1 MRKYSDLHEYQQRA
15 IDYLFEHDS
24 ALALLPVGAGK
35 SAIGWTTAV
44 ELMDA
49 GYVKCPIVFAP
60 LRVAQIT
67 WPAERDEWEHLADR
81 KLIEWG
87 GEPAG
92 WAPSLWRD
100 SRLLWGSRNALESR
114 LPKIV
119 DTIRKRE
126 IEDRI
131 NALITEERRVNK
143 ALRKAVPEKA
153 LHVTSY
159 ENLSWFCDLYTP
171 GETPFDHMIFD
182 EIGRLKNPKSPRY
195 KAIRK
200 QTRETPIVHGMNAT
214 PAPEGF
220 EDLFA
225 QVQIV
230 DGGKLWGKSFYGW
243 RQKYFAPIDYH
254 GYAWRLQLGAKD
266 ILMRDLNT
274 IAFKVDEAD
283 LSYTKSMQH
292 SQIRVDM
299 PAKARELYRE
309 MEKVMAV
316 TLEGNNLDADELDIV
331 ALSAAS
337 ASMKL
342 RQITSGFIYDEE
354 GQVHRLHD
362 EKQNALADL
371 IDSMGREPLLVAYEF
386 TEDLDAIRRI
396 WKKLPYLGAG
406 VTAVE
411 ARDNIE
417 RWNKREL
424 PVMALHW
431 ASAGHGLNL
440 QKGGSHVAWYNLPW
454 TLEGYQQLNGRVDR
468 QGQTRACF
476 GHHIIV
482 TDSMDQRVSDA
493 LLMKD
498 ADQAA
503 VIAAIRTI

>member
-15 IDYLFEHDS
+15 IDYLFENDS

-49 GYVKCPIVFAP
+49 SHIKCPIIFAP
-60 LRVAQIT
+60 LRVAQLT
-67 WPAERDEWEHLADR
+67 WPSEREEWEHLANQP
-81 KLIEWG
+81 IVEWG

-114 LPKIV
+114 LPGIV
-119 DTIRKRE
+119 DTIKRRE
-126 IEDRI
+126 LEDRI
-131 NALITEERRVNK
+131 SDLVSEERRVNK
-143 ALRKAVPEKA
+143 ALRKAVPPRA

-159 ENLSWFCDLYTP
+159 ENLTWWCELYTP
-171 GETPFDHMIFD
+171 GESPFDYVNFD
-182 EIGRLKNPKSPRY
+182 EIGKLKNPKSPRY

-200 QTRETPIVHGMNAT
+200 HTREMPIVHGMNAT

-230 DGGKLWGKSFYGW
+230 DGGNLWGKSFYGW
-243 RQKYFAPIDYH
+243 RQKYFTPIDYH
-254 GYAWRLQLGAKD
+254 GHTWRMQLGAKD

-283 LSYTKSMQH
+283 LSYAKTMQH
-292 SQIRVDM
+292 SQIHVDM
-299 PAKARELYRE
+299 PPKARDAYKE
-309 MEKVMAV
+309 MEKTLAV
-316 TLEGNNLDADELDIV
+316 SLGDGSMDGLDIV

-354 GQVHRLHD
+354 GKVHRLHD
-362 EKQNALADL
+362 EKQHALSDL
-371 IDSMGREPLLVAYEF
+371 IDSMGKEPLLVAYEF
-386 TEDLDAIRRI
+386 SEDLEAIRRV

-406 VTAVE
+406 VTAVQAKE
-411 ARDNIE
+411 NIE

-424 PVMALHW
+424 PVMAIHW
-431 ASAGHGLNL
+431 ASGGHGLNL
-440 QKGGSHVAWYNLPW
+440 QHGGSHLCWYNAPW
-454 TLEGYQQLNGRVDR
+454 TLEGYQQLNGRLDR

-476 GHHIIV
+476 GHHIV
-482 TDSMDQRVSDA
+482 VRNSMDERVSDA
-493 LLMKD
+493 LMLKD
-498 ADQAA
+498 VEQQD
-503 VIAAIRTI
+503 IIRAIRRL